1 VARCIVIGAGLAGL
15 VAADALARDGVDV
28 EVLEARDRVGG
39 RVWSATID
47 GGGLVERGGEFITA
61 GYAATEALAA
71 RLGLALD
78 GMGIRYPDRALR
90 PDPGIDRAAAL
101 AAAQRVEAA
110 AAAEPSAPALELLAR
125 EVPDPDIRELLA
137 SRAQS
142 SASHPVED
150 LTGGHIGDI
159 SHLLDDVETRRVR
172 GGNQGLA
179 EGLAARLGDA
189 VRLATPVRGVRRA
202 QGRVEVAA
210 DDGTHV
216 ADACVVA
223 VPLPIMAR
231 IAFDPDLPA
240 AHRAAIAAIPFGRA
254 AKLAL
259 PLTAAVA
266 PAAVMS
272 VPERFWAYVTPCD
285 EVGGRVIG
293 SWAAA
298 EPVLARL
305 AVREGPER
313 WIAAVRELWP
323 ELPLDPDAR
332 PRLTRW
338 IDAEWTGGSYSVIG
352 AMPDGR
358 DRHPV
363 GDATDGIAFAGEHTA
378 PAAWTA
384 TIEGAILS
392 GERAAADARALLGAG

>member
-1 VARCIVIGAGLAGL
+1 MARCIVIGAGLAGL
-15 VAADALARDGVDV
+15 VTADALARDGVEV

-39 RVWSATID
+39 RVWSARMD

-61 GYAATEALAA
+61 GYEATEALAD
-71 RLGLALD
+71 RLGLTLD

-90 PDPGIDRAAAL
+90 PDPGIYRTAAL
-101 AAAQRVEAA
+101 AAAHAVERAA
-110 AAAEPSAPALELLAR
+110 ALEPDAPALDLLAR
-125 EVPDPDIRELLA
+125 EVADPDIRELLA

-142 SASHPVED
+142 SSSHPVEG
-150 LTGGHIGDI
+150 LTGGHIDDI

-179 EGLAARLGDA
+179 EGLAAGLGDA
-189 VRLATPVRGVRRA
+189 VRLATPVRGVRRVS
-202 QGRVEVAA
+202 GRVEVAA
-210 DDGTHV
+210 DDGLHV
-216 ADACVVA
+216 ADACVMA
-223 VPLPIMAR
+223 VPLPMLER
-231 IAFDPDLPA
+231 IDFDPGLPA
-240 AHRAAIAAIPFGRA
+240 SRRAAIAAIPFGRA

-259 PLTAAVA
+259 ALAEAVE
-266 PAAVMS
+266 PDAVMS

-285 EVGGRVIG
+285 EVGGRVVG

-305 AVREGPER
+305 AVRDGADR

-323 ELPLDPDAR
+323 ELPFDPGAR

-352 AMPDGR
+352 AMPDAR

-363 GDATDGIAFAGEHTA
+363 GDPLEGIAFGGEHTA
-378 PAAWTA
+378 PAPWTA
-384 TIEGAILS
+384 TIEGAIRS
-392 GERAAADARALLGAG
+392 GERAAADARVLLGG

>member
-1 VARCIVIGAGLAGL
+1 MARCIVIGAGLAGL

-39 RVWSATID
+39 RVWSARVD

-110 AAAEPSAPALELLAR
+110 AAAEPAAPALDLLAR
-125 EVPDPDIRELLA
+125 EVPDPAIRELLA

-142 SASHPVED
+142 AASYPVEG
-150 LTGGHIGDI
+150 LTGGHITDI

-179 EGLAARLGDA
+179 EGLAAGLGDA
-189 VRLATPVRGVRRA
+189 VRLSTPVTRVRRL
-202 QGRVEVAA
+202 GGGVEVETA
-210 DDGTHV
+210 DGAHA

-223 VPLPIMAR
+223 VPLPILAR
-231 IAFDPDLPA
+231 LAFEPALPA
-240 AHRAAIAAIPFGRA
+240 ERRAWIEAIPFGRA

-259 PLTAAVA
+259 PLTAPVA
-266 PAAVMS
+266 SDAVMS

-285 EVGGRVIG
+285 GVGGRVAG
-293 SWAAA
+293 SWIGG
-298 EPVLARL
+298 EPVLDRL
-305 AVREGPER
+305 GVRDGPER
-313 WIAAVRELWP
+313 WIAAVRALWP
-323 ELPLDPDAR
+323 ELPIDDGLR

-338 IDAEWTGGSYSVIG
+338 IDADWTGGSYSVIG
-352 AMPDGR
+352 QVPDGR

-363 GDATDGIAFAGEHTA
+363 GDALDRIAFAGEHTA

-384 TIEGAILS
+384 TIEGAIRS
-392 GERAAADARALLGAG
+392 GERAAADVRSMLGA

>member
-1 VARCIVIGAGLAGL
+1 MARCIVIGAGLAGL
-15 VAADALARDGVDV
+15 VAADALARDGVEV

-39 RVWSATID
+39 RVWSARTD
-47 GGGLVERGGEFITA
+47 GGGLIERGGEFITA
-61 GYAATEALAA
+61 GYAATEALAD

-101 AAAQRVEAA
+101 AAAHAVERAA
-110 AAAEPSAPALELLAR
+110 AADPAAPALALLER
-125 EVPDPDIRELLA
+125 EVADPAIRELLA

-142 SASHPVED
+142 AASYPVEG

-159 SHLLDDVETRRVR
+159 AHLLDDVETRRVR

-179 EGLAARLGDA
+179 DGLADGLAEA
-189 VRLATPVRGVRRA
+189 VRLSTPVHAVRRVGGA
-202 QGRVEVAA
+202 VEVEAA
-210 DDGTHV
+210 DGTHT

-223 VPLPIMAR
+223 VPLPMLGR
-231 IAFDPDLPA
+231 IAFEPDLPA
-240 AHRAAIAAIPFGRA
+240 ETLQWIAAIPFGRA

-259 PLTAAVA
+259 PLAEAVA
-266 PAAVMS
+266 SEAIMS

-285 EVGGRVIG
+285 EVGGRVVG
-293 SWAAA
+293 SWIGG
-298 EPVLARL
+298 EPVLDRL
-305 AVREGPER
+305 AVRDGPER

-323 ELPLDPDAR
+323 ELPLDEGLR

-352 AMPDGR
+352 ALPDGR

-363 GDATDGIAFAGEHTA
+363 GDAVGPIAFAGEHTA
-378 PAAWTA
+378 PAPWTA
-384 TIEGAILS
+384 TIEGAIRS
-392 GERAAADARALLGAG
+392 GARAADDVRLILGG